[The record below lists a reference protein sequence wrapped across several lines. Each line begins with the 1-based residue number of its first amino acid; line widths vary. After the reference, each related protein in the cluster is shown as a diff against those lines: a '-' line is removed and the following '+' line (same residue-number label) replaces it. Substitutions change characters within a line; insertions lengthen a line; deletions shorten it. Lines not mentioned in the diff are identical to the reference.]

1 MSEFNT
7 NIKLGELGYVIKS
20 DGNYNFYVKP
30 MIVGQVRVERT
41 HPKYRNSIGN
51 DSLFQEKYMCE
62 GTGVGSGTL
71 YTYGDHIFSTEA
83 DAINIGIVKHKQR
96 AYKQIAMRDE
106 QSAKLA
112 AETKARELR
121 QLEELKA
128 KYEAKE

>member
-7 NIKLGELGYVIKS
+7 NIKLGELGYVIRS
-20 DGNYNFYVKP
+20 DGNYNYYVKP
-30 MIVGQVRVERT
+30 MIVGQVRVVRT
-41 HPKYRNSIGN
+41 HPKYRSNIGN
-51 DSLFQEKYMCE
+51 NPLFQEEYMCE
-62 GTGVGSGTL
+62 GTGIGGGSL

-106 QSAKLA
+106 QAAKWA

-128 KYEAKE
+128 KYEVKE

>member
-7 NIKLGELGYVIKS
+7 NIKLGELGYIIRS

-41 HPKYRNSIGN
+41 HPKYRSNIGN
-51 DSLFQEKYMCE
+51 KPLFQEEYMCE
-62 GTGVGSGTL
+62 GTGIGGGIL
-71 YTYGDHIFSTEA
+71 YTYGYDIFSTEA

-106 QSAKLA
+106 QAAKWA